1 LGLKYPRRRHPPLA
15 PRATLWHIEQTMNTL
30 PLILASETLH
40 LTGSGA
46 LIWPAQ
52 ALICVSDLH
61 LGKSDRIARRE
72 GRMLPPY
79 ETRATLARLSDAVA
93 ASEARV
99 VICLGDSFDDLA
111 GQDALDD
118 EDRDTIAAL
127 QAGREWIWIEGNH
140 DPGPLTLGGAHRAE
154 VVLGPLTFRHI
165 AREGATGEV
174 SGHYHPKCR
183 LPGSGGGRPC
193 FLANRDRLILPAFG
207 AYTGGLTCTDPVLQR
222 LMPHPSVAVLT
233 GPRPVAAPMPRGGPA
248 LHGPPGARVRLPGMR

>member
-1 LGLKYPRRRHPPLA
+1 
-15 PRATLWHIEQTMNTL
+15 MNTL
-30 PLILASETLH
+30 PLTLAGETLH

-46 LIWPAQ
+46 LIWPDR
-52 ALICVSDLH
+52 ALVCVSDLH

-79 ETRATLARLSDAVA
+79 ETRATLARLTDAVA
-93 ASEARV
+93 GADART

-118 EDRDTIAAL
+118 EDRDTITAL

-140 DPGPLTLGGAHRAE
+140 DPGPLTLDGTHRAE
-154 VVLGPLTFRHI
+154 VRLGALTFRHI
-165 AREGATGEV
+165 AAEGASGEI

-207 AYTGGLTCTDPVLQR
+207 AYTGGLACTDPVLQR

-233 GPRPVAAPMPRGGPA
+233 GPRPVAAPMPRGAVPA
-248 LHGPPGARVRLPGMR
+248 HGPPGSRARLPGMR